1 MESNFIIKGEAIP
14 KGRPRVNSKGWLY
27 TPKRTKD
34 YEELVA
40 SSYEGDKLTG
50 ALEVNIEVYM
60 AIPKSETKANR
71 LKMATGEIRPT
82 KANGDLDNIVKA
94 ILDGLNGIAY
104 EDDRQVVE
112 IEASKYYTDK
122 EPYTYVE
129 LCEIK
134 EDRDND

>member
-1 MESNFIIKGEAIP
+1 MENNFIIKGEAVP

-40 SSYEGDKLTG
+40 SSYVGDKLTG
-50 ALEVNIEVYM
+50 ALKVEICVFM
-60 AIPKSETKANR
+60 AIPKSENKANR
-71 LKMATGEIRPT
+71 LKMARGDIRPT
-82 KANGDLDNIVKA
+82 KANGDLDNIVKS

-112 IEASKYYTDK
+112 ITASKRYTMA
-122 EPYTYVE
+122 EPFTNVLIEE
-129 LCEIK
+129 L
-134 EDRDND
+134 

>member
-50 ALEVNIEVYM
+50 ALGMRLEVYM
-60 AIPKSETKANR
+60 SIPKSESKKNR
-71 LKMATGEIRPT
+71 IKMERGEIYPT
-82 KANGDLDNIVKA
+82 KANGDLDNIVKS

>member
-50 ALEVNIEVYM
+50 ALKVDICVFM

-71 LKMATGEIRPT
+71 LKMASGEIRPT
-82 KANGDLDNIVKA
+82 KANGDLDNIVKS

-112 IEASKYYTDK
+112 IQASKRYTLD
-122 EPYTYVE
+122 EPFTTVFIE
-129 LCEIK
+129 QLK